1 MAFGSG
7 GICAGT
13 LLLTRAAVQTAL
25 LRGAGNQRHIRKKE
39 FLEHAREA
47 QQHADLVAAR
57 IVELNGKPD
66 FDPESWRC

>member
-1 MAFGSG
+1 VLRYKRHYYAAR
-7 GICAGT
+7 GINAT
-13 LLLTRAAVQTAL
+13 SA
-25 LRGAGNQRHIRKKE
+25 KKE